1 MEKEKVKRMKESG
14 EGEVCD
20 LCKREREDMNLKNW
34 ETHLQ
39 ACKRKKKAKD
49 EKEKTKKVSTRKRK
63 ASFGSKSLM
72 EKFLSKKRKDSDR
85 SDMQKDTEKSNQ
97 VIQQDDIDF
106 EIKGKEKDTIDSIEL
121 DSDFETTEL
130 ASDVEMLEVDPEV
143 KITLENLI
151 NNISLNNLSAR
162 CQGYKPI
169 VGNISN
175 ELSIYS
181 LTNLDIIVENN
192 SLHCKECIN
201 RHYALFE

>member
-1 MEKEKVKRMKESG
+1 MEKEKVKERMKESG

-34 ETHLQ
+34 ETHYRHVKERRKQ
-39 ACKRKKKAKD
+39 MTKRKK
-49 EKEKTKKVSTRKRK
+49 TKKESTRKRK

-121 DSDFETTEL
+121 ESDFETTEPI
-130 ASDVEMLEVDPEV
+130 SDVEMLEVDPDV

-151 NNISLNNLSAR
+151 NNISLNNSSAK
-162 CQGYKPI
+162 CQGCKPLGGW
-169 VGNISN
+169 VP
-175 ELSIYS
+175 
-181 LTNLDIIVENN
+181 
-192 SLHCKECIN
+192 
-201 RHYALFE
+201 FF